1 MFRRRAQRIVGPR
14 GLEVLEEEAARGRG
28 QMSGGRADLG
38 GVDLGSVGV
47 IAGEW
52 RIFFW
57 EEFGCEGRALRR
69 LQLVGGVQM
78 S

>member
-1 MFRRRAQRIVGPR
+1 M
-14 GLEVLEEEAARGRG
+14 LEEEAVRGSG
-28 QMSGGRADLG
+28 QMSRWRADLG
-38 GVDLGSVGV
+38 GVGV

-57 EEFGCEGRALRR
+57 EELGSEGGALRI
-69 LQLVGGVQM
+69 LQLLGGIQV